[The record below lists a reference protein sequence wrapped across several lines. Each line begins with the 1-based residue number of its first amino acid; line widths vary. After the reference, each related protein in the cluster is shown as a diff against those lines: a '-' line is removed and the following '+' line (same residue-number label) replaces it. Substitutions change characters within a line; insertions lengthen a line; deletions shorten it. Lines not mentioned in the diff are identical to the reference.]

1 MTGHPLKIVA
11 EKLALHPDLIAGMT
25 CSIDLLQNFPYD
37 PAATIL
43 IALDVDMSRQQSAAW
58 KLYRLLTGKEVDRD
72 Q

>member
-1 MTGHPLKIVA
+1 MTGHPLLAITD
-11 EKLALHPDLIAGMT
+11 KLAHHPDLTAGLT
-25 CSIDLLQNFPYD
+25 CSIGLLQNFPRD

-43 IALDVDMSRQQSAAW
+43 IALDVDMSRPQSAAW

>member
-1 MTGHPLKIVA
+1 MTGHPLLAITN
-11 EKLALHPDLIAGMT
+11 KLALHPDLTAGLT
-25 CSIDLLQNFPYD
+25 CSIGLLQNFPRD

-43 IALDVDMSRQQSAAW
+43 IALDVDMSRPQSAAW